1 MTKKKR
7 TYQKKQ
13 GKITYYRC
21 GDRECVEITPP
32 IKTESMK
39 LSPNIAVQSDSEIDS
54 SVLVEEIKKV
64 LGQAM
69 KEKR

>member
-1 MTKKKR
+1 
-7 TYQKKQ
+7 
-13 GKITYYRC
+13 
-21 GDRECVEITPP
+21 
-32 IKTESMK
+32 MK

-64 LGQAM
+64 LGQAI